1 MARERGDER
10 EKRGLVR
17 WLAVALT
24 VACGGACDSESGHGG
39 LVMAFMS
46 TMVLGLKRREQT
58 KEKKT
63 RERGK

>member
-24 VACGGACDSESGHGG
+24 VACGGAVTVGP
-39 LVMAFMS
+39 A
-46 TMVLGLKRREQT
+46 MVAW
-58 KEKKT
+58 
-63 RERGK
+63 